1 MKILHYRSFQ
11 VSKELFGRYDNSY
24 LSAKVSMYL
33 HIPIHNVQSDC
44 LDYDM
49 NIFTQK
55 DH

>member
-1 MKILHYRSFQ
+1 
-11 VSKELFGRYDNSY
+11 
-24 LSAKVSMYL
+24 MYL

-55 DH
+55 DHSVEWTVNFQNFEIKPQKRRKFMFL